1 MYISLT
7 RSLPHLVYNLYA
19 ISLTDQVFPEGAT
32 IPANGAVVLCSDTV
46 TVCRSGTTLT
56 NITLRD
62 TLVFSDELRLLIKL
76 SATRGQQ
83 VMPVLR

>member
-1 MYISLT
+1 MFPSLT
-7 RSLPHLVYNLYA
+7 TIFDLPPLALLFH
-19 ISLTDQVFPEGAT
+19 TDQVFPKGAT

-46 TVCRSGTTLT
+46 TVCRAGTTLT
-56 NITLRD
+56 NSTLRD
-62 TLVFSDELRLLIKL
+62 TLVFSHDLRLLIKL